1 MENGISP
8 EFLAADMREALRELG
23 TIIGTNI
30 TEDVLGAIFSKFCVG
45 K

>member
-1 MENGISP
+1 M
-8 EFLAADMREALRELG
+8 DMKECLKELG

-30 TEDVLGAIFSKFCVG
+30 TEDILNAIFSKFCVG